1 MKQMIIDASA
11 EVHPL
16 AHVSFAKIGA
26 RTRVWQF
33 ASVIRGA
40 VIGEDCSIATCSIV
54 DGSVMGDRC
63 IVSHGAFVDPGM
75 RIHDDVFIGPQ
86 VSLCN
91 DFWPR
96 TEKIGWFD
104 MADLVSGKIIVTE
117 IASGASIGANA
128 VVMPGITIGYGAM
141 IAAGAVVTRD
151 VPPLHLFRRD
161 GTMTRIASDRPVNR
175 MRTVCST

>member
-1 MKQMIIDASA
+1 MKQAVIDPTA
-11 EVHPL
+11 EVHPE
-16 AHVSFAKIGA
+16 AHIGFAQIGA

-40 VIGEDCSIATCSIV
+40 VVGEDCSIATQAIV
-54 DGSVMGDRC
+54 DGSIMGHRC

-75 RIHDDVFIGPQ
+75 RIHDDVFIGPH

-96 TEKIGWFD
+96 TDKDGWFD
-104 MADLVSGKIIVTE
+104 MADLVSGKITVIE

-128 VVMPGITIGYGAM
+128 VVLPGITIGYGAM
-141 IAAGAVVTRD
+141 VAAGAVVTQD
-151 VPPLHLFRRD
+151 VPPLHLYRRD
-161 GTMTRIASDRPVNR
+161 GSMTRIASTRPVNR